1 MIPEKP
7 NIHGDTVV
15 NGTRDGAC
23 DATGVPGIITTEGC
37 MTWGKSITI
46 IAASAL
52 CLGLGACNMYV
63 IDFENKLPDGSVLA
77 PKVDTPPPPPPEPLE
92 GSEQIAFMDGTTA
105 QLDGCRVITGMRLSH
120 SGPFEDGLVKLRNTA
135 MTINANRIIPLRLVE
150 SVDAAGPHHFSVKMV
165 RCPDDIV
172 DTQQEAANG

>member
-1 MIPEKP
+1 MIPEKS

-15 NGTRDGAC
+15 NETREGAC
-23 DATGVPGIITTEGC
+23 NATGDPGIITTEGC

-77 PKVDTPPPPPPEPLE
+77 PKMDTPPPPPPEPLE

-172 DTQQEAANG
+172 DTQQEATNG

>member
-23 DATGVPGIITTEGC
+23 DATGDPGIITTEGC

-135 MTINANRIIPLRLVE
+135 ITINANRIIPLRLVE

>member
-1 MIPEKP
+1 M
-7 NIHGDTVV
+7 N
-15 NGTRDGAC
+15 
-23 DATGVPGIITTEGC
+23 
-37 MTWGKSITI
+37 WGKGISI
-46 IAASAL
+46 IAASVL

-77 PKVDTPPPPPPEPLE
+77 PKVDMPPSLPPEPVE
-92 GSEQIAFMDGTTA
+92 GSEQVAFMDSTTA

-135 MTINANRIIPLRLVE
+135 VTINANRIIPLRLVE

-165 RCPDDIV
+165 RCPDDAG
-172 DTQQEAANG
+172 DTQMETSNG